1 MGIFDSIFGG
11 RQLCKEDASQMAVSI
26 GLNLFNGTFPLE
38 TFMQVSEKFVNE
50 LVKDSFPGYSIDSDQ
65 SKQIVRLGLK
75 ILNEN
80 MQYLSDLSQLENY
93 LKNPTE
99 ENKPSQKVITP
110 KLYDTEDLS
119 LFID

>member
-1 MGIFDSIFGG
+1 
-11 RQLCKEDASQMAVSI
+11 MAVAI

-38 TFMQVSEKFVNE
+38 TFTQISEKFVNE

-99 ENKPSQKVITP
+99 ENKPLQKVITP
-110 KLYDTEDLS
+110 KLYDSEDLS

>member
-1 MGIFDSIFGG
+1 
-11 RQLCKEDASQMAVSI
+11 
-26 GLNLFNGTFPLE
+26 
-38 TFMQVSEKFVNE
+38 
-50 LVKDSFPGYSIDSDQ
+50 
-65 SKQIVRLGLK
+65 
-75 ILNEN
+75 

-110 KLYDTEDLS
+110 KLYDSEDLS